1 MKTVAESAISVRIR
15 FGTRQLIHRSI
26 ATCITTGF
34 DDMAVR
40 QLFILGT
47 RGIPARHGGFETF
60 AERLALYLTQRGW
73 EVTVYCQSDAAE
85 GAINEDIGED
95 TWQGVR
101 RIIVPVTR
109 AGAVGTMEF
118 DWKSIRDV
126 AGRDPGLVLTLGYN
140 TAVFCTY
147 LRWRGITNIIN
158 MDGLEWRREKW
169 KLHERLW
176 LWLNERVGCWAGNH
190 LIADHPAIAEHLAT
204 RVKRRKI
211 TTIPYGADP
220 IESMSAVPL
229 RAFDLEDV
237 RYGLVIARP
246 EPENSVLEIVTAF
259 SRRPRGAR
267 LVVLGKYDAT
277 HPYQRAVLDAASD
290 EVMFPGAIYDQHVVR
305 ALRYH
310 ANFYLHG
317 HRVGG
322 TNPSL
327 VEALGAGCAVIAHDN
342 VFNRWVA
349 GPDARFFATE
359 ADCDMHISALIG
371 DPATASAMGLASAQR
386 FRSAFRW
393 DSVLAQ
399 YEALL
404 DRHARPDR
412 QHVAFVPRV
421 SPVTAA
427 AAVAV
432 AAQPA
437 AALDARV
444 RAERSKADRAVA
456 LNAEHAGT
464 QVE

>member
-1 MKTVAESAISVRIR
+1 MNHDGHND
-15 FGTRQLIHRSI
+15 GTGH
-26 ATCITTGF
+26 
-34 DDMAVR
+34 MAVR

-73 EVTVYCQSDAAE
+73 EVTVYCQSDTAQ
-85 GAINEDIGED
+85 GASNEDVSED

-126 AGRDPGLVLTLGYN
+126 AGRDPALVLTLGYN

-176 LWLNERVGCWAGNH
+176 LWLNERAGCWAGNH
-190 LIADHPAIAEHLAT
+190 LIADHPAIAAHLAT

-237 RYGLVIARP
+237 AYGLVIARP

-267 LVVLGKYDAT
+267 LVVLGKYDPA

-290 EVMFPGAIYDQHVVR
+290 EVMFPGAIYDQNVVR

-310 ANFYLHG
+310 AHFYLHG

-371 DPATASAMGLASAQR
+371 DPATARAMGLASAQR

-404 DRHARPDR
+404 DRHARVDR
-412 QHVAFVPRV
+412 QHVAVMPRAPAAT
-421 SPVTAA
+421 SAGSGSGSATAA
-427 AAVAV
+427 AAQSAAV
-432 AAQPA
+432 
-437 AALDARV
+437 LDARI
-444 RAERSKADRAVA
+444 RTERSKADRVAV
-456 LNAEHAGT
+456 LNAEHAST